1 MVLLAP
7 LRLHRLLF
15 SHKSDSLENAS
26 HTSKI
31 TPVEFFAQITA
42 LGYVAFPTSTIELMP
57 TFEGN
62 LFYYVLSKMLRCLLS
77 VWVIALLKQSSHIIG
92 GSVRSLS
99 CTQITWFTLP
109 YSRLLSKTWKD
120 QRVIFSFYFDCNVL
134 ALPLLCFF
142 CYFVIYFSN
151 LTFKQ
156 YFPNTVTM
164 LLATFD

>member
-1 MVLLAP
+1 MVLLAL

-15 SHKSDSLENAS
+15 SHKSDSLGNAS
-26 HTSKI
+26 HTSQI

-62 LFYYVLSKMLRCLLS
+62 LFYHVLSKMLRCLLS

-99 CTQITWFTLP
+99 CTQITWFPLP
-109 YSRLLSKTWKD
+109 YGRLLSETWKD
-120 QRVIFSFYFDCNVL
+120 QRVIFSFYFDCCVL
-134 ALPLLCFF
+134 E
-142 CYFVIYFSN
+142 
-151 LTFKQ
+151 
-156 YFPNTVTM
+156 
-164 LLATFD
+164 

>member
-1 MVLLAP
+1 MVLLAL

-26 HTSKI
+26 HTGKI

-109 YSRLLSKTWKD
+109 YSRLLSETWKD
-120 QRVIFSFYFDCNVL
+120 QRVIFSFYFDYYVF
-134 ALPLLCFF
+134 ALPLLYFF